1 MKSRFLASCQSILAY
16 HDKFHVIADLQLLL
30 LRFKRRKGG
39 GGMQKFALVG
49 CVVVFCVLLVG
60 CGGKYTSTEFVRG
73 DVDFA
78 IVTKIAVLPF
88 ANNTDDRY
96 AHQRVRNIAITQLLA
111 YGVADVVDRGIVDSV
126 LYEEVIDPRQPID
139 LINLKRL
146 GQRLN
151 VQSFLMGSVDL
162 VESKKTGMYPQLAL
176 TLRLLESQSGT
187 IIWQSSGHW
196 TSESL
201 TGKIFGIA
209 PTDNFHVN
217 LKLLGRMIKSLAKQ

>member
-1 MKSRFLASCQSILAY
+1 MN
-16 HDKFHVIADLQLLL
+16 
-30 LRFKRRKGG
+30 
-39 GGMQKFALVG
+39 KFALVR
-49 CVVVFCVLLVG
+49 CVLVCCVLIGG
-60 CGGKYTSTEFVRG
+60 CSGKYKTTDFVRG

-78 IVTKIAVLPF
+78 IITKIAVLPF
-88 ANNTDDRY
+88 ANNTDDKH
-96 AHQRVRNIAITQLLA
+96 AHQRIRNITITQLLA
-111 YGVADVVDRGIVDSV
+111 YGIADVVDRGIVDSV

-162 VESKKTGMYPQLAL
+162 VESSNIGDYPQVAL
-176 TLRLLESQSGT
+176 TLRLVESQSGT
-187 IIWQSSGHW
+187 ILWQSSGYW

-209 PTDNFHVN
+209 PTDSYHVN
-217 LKLLGRMIKSLAKQ
+217 LKLLGRMIESLAKQ